1 MLSDEAFFLL
11 VFLFACALLTLGSL
25 ELVWPTRPRH
35 PIRRRAVE
43 RDPWRRARAR
53 GVPPP
58 KPVEPDRIAPVVE
71 PLPAPPGEMTLAL
84 VPVSAP
90 SPVSEPTSLERI
102 EPMSIAVS
110 APVPIAP
117 AARLDDVA
125 PAEESVEDR
134 CFALLA
140 ADRFAEA
147 VVIAEE
153 ALQAMKPATGR
164 APSPAVIQRM
174 TRLWGGLGLAR
185 QGFGDFDGARFAF
198 EEAMALAPQSQ
209 RQEWERRL
217 AALASTSARRSLD
230 EIAAGPAHPDH
241 IETIRSAIDWLER
254 ALVAAPDDSALGE
267 TLVAARAA
275 LWRTNEEIVKALI
288 RRKAFAEAQRRLD
301 DITTDP
307 DCPPERHS
315 AFRALRTRAMTG
327 DVGVAMADA
336 ERHVTRGHVDDAMAA
351 LARAESATAQ
361 VAGGLTPRRRQELA
375 RRLWAAYM
383 KIGIDRL
390 EAGEGDLALGP
401 LGQAL
406 GLEGLSGEYVE
417 ETRVTLVRALERTIA
432 TRSVDIHALTVA
444 GDTSLAAIQAEKLWS
459 LLRAAVDQGL
469 PEERLAH
476 AFAAVEALLAPKAPS
491 VP

>member
-1 MLSDEAFFLL
+1 MLTDEAFFLL
-11 VFLFACALLTLGSL
+11 VFLFACALLILGSL

-35 PIRRRAVE
+35 PVRRRAVE
-43 RDPWRRARAR
+43 RDPWRRARPR
-53 GVPPP
+53 GVPTP
-58 KPVEPDRIAPVVE
+58 KPVEPDAIPPVVE
-71 PLPAPPGEMTLAL
+71 PLPARPGQMTLAL
-84 VPVSAP
+84 GLVSAP
-90 SPVSEPTSLERI
+90 PAVSEPASLEST

-110 APVPIAP
+110 APVRIAP
-117 AARLDDVA
+117 AMRLNDAAAV
-125 PAEESVEDR
+125 EKSVEDH

-153 ALQAMKPATGR
+153 ALQAMKAATGR

-185 QGFGDFDGARFAF
+185 QGVGDFDGARFAF

-209 RQEWERRL
+209 REEWERRL
-217 AALASTSARRSLD
+217 ADLASTAARRSLD

-254 ALVAAPDDSALGE
+254 AHVAAPDDGALGE
-267 TLVAARAA
+267 TLLAARAA
-275 LWRTNEEIVKALI
+275 LWRTSEEVVRALI

-307 DCPPERHS
+307 DCPPERQS
-315 AFRALRTRAMTG
+315 AFRALRTRAMAG

-336 ERHVTRGHVDDAMAA
+336 EKSVKRGHVDDAMAA
-351 LARAESATAQ
+351 LARAESALAH
-361 VAGGLTPRRRQELA
+361 VAGGLTPRRRQELVG
-375 RRLWAAYM
+375 RLWAAYM

-390 EAGEGDLALGP
+390 EAGEGDVALGP

-406 GLEGLSGEYVE
+406 ALEGLGEQCVE
-417 ETRVTLVRALERTIA
+417 ETRAALVRALERIIA
-432 TRSVDIHALTVA
+432 TRAVEIHALTAA
-444 GDTSLAAIQAEKLWS
+444 GDTSLAAIQADKLWS

-469 PEERLAH
+469 PEERLAQ
-476 AFAAVEALLAPKAPS
+476 AFAAIEVLLSPRAPS